1 MCPVGE
7 EWAKRS
13 RRGLG
18 KEEEREKYR
27 ETEKSLN
34 RNIFYFFSWQHGVP
48 LLVKN
53 FKKKFFLGCNSER

>member
-53 FKKKFFLGCNSER
+53 F